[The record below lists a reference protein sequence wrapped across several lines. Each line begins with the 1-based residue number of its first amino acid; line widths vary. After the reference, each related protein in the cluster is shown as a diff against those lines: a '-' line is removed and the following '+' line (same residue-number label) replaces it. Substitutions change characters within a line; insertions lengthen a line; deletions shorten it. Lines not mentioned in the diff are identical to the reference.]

1 MCFFDNIELTRVYEN
16 CFSVLI
22 IKGLIRVQA
31 DPFAVVISAIVDF
44 MEQ

>member
-1 MCFFDNIELTRVYEN
+1 MFFFDNIELTRVYEN

-22 IKGLIRVQA
+22 IKGLIIVQA
-31 DPFAVVISAIVDF
+31 DPFAVVISAFVDF